1 MTLHE
6 NAKRSPSA
14 TKGSRSERF
23 RALAPRV
30 VALGGGHGLAS
41 SLRAAQHF
49 ASHIVGVVSVADDGG
64 SSGRIRRELGLPA
77 PGDLRRC
84 LSALASDDSLIARS
98 LEHRFESGSLEGHPL
113 GNLLLAGLAEAGG
126 DFQQAIS
133 EVARLVGAVGTIYP
147 ATNGPVTLM
156 ANTAEGPIRGQVTI
170 EESSDINDLRFDP
183 PEPAAPKAAV
193 DAIMEADQIIIGPG
207 SLFTSVLACAVVPDI
222 LEALQNAEGQRVF
235 VANVANDRAEAR
247 GFDLAAHVDTLHSY
261 DIPIDVILAEG
272 TGDPSSSAPRQLG
285 GCRIVHAPMA
295 ADDGWGHRPDKLGRS
310 LGSLY
315 AQMDSDR

>member
-1 MTLHE
+1 MTAE
-6 NAKRSPSA
+6 RSQ
-14 TKGSRSERF
+14 RF

-30 VALGGGHGLAS
+30 VALGGGHGLAA
-41 SLRAAQHF
+41 SLQAAQVF
-49 ASHIVGVVSVADDGG
+49 ASNIVGVVSVADDGG

-147 ATNGPVTLM
+147 ATNGPVTLV
-156 ANTAEGPIRGQVTI
+156 ANTADGPIRGQVTI
-170 EESSDINDLRFDP
+170 EKSSDIRDLRFDP
-183 PEPAAPKAAV
+183 AEPGAPSAAV
-193 DAIMEADQIIIGPG
+193 DAIMAADQIIIGPG
-207 SLFTSVLACAVVPDI
+207 SLFTSVLACALVPEI
-222 LEALQNAEGQRVF
+222 LVALRETSGQRVF

-247 GFDLAAHVDTLHSY
+247 GFDLAAHVDTINGY
-261 DIPIDVILAEG
+261 GIPIDVVLADGPAVDVGSPAESVSG
-272 TGDPSSSAPRQLG
+272 RPL
-285 GCRIVHAPMA
+285 VHAPMA
-295 ADDGWGHRPDKLGRS
+295 DDDGWGHQPDRFGRS
-310 LGSLY
+310 LGLLY
-315 AQMDSDR
+315 AQMVSDR